1 MVNENKV
8 KGTVVRFFRGRGFGF
23 IKPEAGGK
31 EVFVHWEDLVTD
43 DHWPFVKRDTE
54 VEYVLEEND
63 GKYAAK
69 EVTLVDGEKI
79 PIFVKPYE
87 NREVNKE
94 DIYTGTVKFFDG
106 RKGFGFVTPDEE
118 ISWENTSSG
127 DGLFFSRDAFIATNA
142 GKGMVLR
149 VRDGLRVSFKIYKDE
164 KGLGACEVQ
173 NEDQTPLECVPRKD
187 GGSRKRK
194 RKRGDTGKKNTKKV
208 KTVAKTKDELIAERE
223 VDEDDNVY
231 TGTVMFY
238 KQHKEFGFIKIE
250 EEITFKDTTIS
261 EKLYVMKEDIVCDSE
276 DVGLTSGSEVMFK
289 IYKDSKGLGA
299 AEVMNLDGTSIT
311 YLPETEESKADEV
324 EEEPQEEVEEEPQ
337 EVLEEQSP
345 EPVKPKKKT
354 AKPRKK
360 AATKKNVMKRK
371 KKVKGRR

>member
-1 MVNENKV
+1 MDNDSKV

-31 EVFVHWEDLVTD
+31 EVFVHWDDLVTD
-43 DHWPFVKRDTE
+43 DHWPFVKRGTE
-54 VEYVLEEND
+54 VEYILEEDD
-63 GKYAAK
+63 GKHAAK
-69 EVTLVDGEKI
+69 KVTLADGKNI

-94 DIYTGTVKFFDG
+94 DIYTGTIKFFDG
-106 RKGFGFVTPDEE
+106 WKGFGFVKPDEE
-118 ISWENTSSG
+118 ISWEDTSSG
-127 DGLFFSRDAFIATNA
+127 EGLFFSRDAIIATNA
-142 GKGMVLR
+142 GKGMMLR

-173 NEDQTPLECVPRKD
+173 NEDQTPLECVPREENQ

-194 RKRGDTGKKNTKKV
+194 RKRGDNGKKNAKKF
-208 KTVAKTKDELIAERE
+208 KSVAKTKDELIAERE

-238 KQHKEFGFIKIE
+238 KQDKEFGFIKIAD
-250 EEITFKDTTIS
+250 EITFKDTTIT
-261 EKLYVMKEDIVCDSE
+261 EKIYVMKEDIICDSE
-276 DVGLTSGSEVMFK
+276 NVGLTPDSEVMFK

-299 AEVMNLDGTSIT
+299 AEVMNVDGTSIT
-311 YLPETEESKADEV
+311 YLPESEETKADEV
-324 EEEPQEEVEEEPQ
+324 EEEHQEE
-337 EVLEEQSP
+337 LEEQSP
-345 EPVKPKKKT
+345 EPVKPKKKAAT
-354 AKPRKK
+354 RKK
-360 AATKKNVMKRK
+360 ITKRK